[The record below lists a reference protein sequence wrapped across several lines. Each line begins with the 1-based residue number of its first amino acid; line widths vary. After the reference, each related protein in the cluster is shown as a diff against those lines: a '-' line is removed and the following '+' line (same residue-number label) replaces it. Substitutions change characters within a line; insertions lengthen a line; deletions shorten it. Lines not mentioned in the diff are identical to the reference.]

1 MSRQDSTYPRMCCR
15 ASTKQMVVVAELLLE
30 GSGHLDGHRFVE
42 RLLEWMHI
50 WPGGS

>member
-1 MSRQDSTYPRMCCR
+1 MCCR